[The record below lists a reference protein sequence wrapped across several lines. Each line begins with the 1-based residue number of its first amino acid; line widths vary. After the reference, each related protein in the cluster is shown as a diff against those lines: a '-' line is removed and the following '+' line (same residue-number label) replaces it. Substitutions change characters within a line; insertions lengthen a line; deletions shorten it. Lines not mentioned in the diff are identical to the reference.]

1 MVAYEMLTGEL
12 PFKKSKSTTE
22 IIQYHLQ
29 TPPPPPSSLKLEAE
43 IPQVV
48 DELVQKM
55 CAKSRDERHASTDD
69 LRQHIDESFAAM
81 DTDESRREFKR
92 VGIVIGAI
100 VLVVGVVIYLLSR

>member
-1 MVAYEMLTGEL
+1 MKQPRWLKAVLYLVVIMACLFFIL
-12 PFKKSKSTTE
+12 PVVWTV
-22 IIQYHLQ
+22 I
-29 TPPPPPSSLKLEAE
+29 SSLKPEAD

-55 CAKSRDERHASTDD
+55 CAKSREDRHASTDD
-69 LRQHIDESFAAM
+69 LRQHIDECLGAM
-81 DTDESRREFKR
+81 DTGATRSEFKR